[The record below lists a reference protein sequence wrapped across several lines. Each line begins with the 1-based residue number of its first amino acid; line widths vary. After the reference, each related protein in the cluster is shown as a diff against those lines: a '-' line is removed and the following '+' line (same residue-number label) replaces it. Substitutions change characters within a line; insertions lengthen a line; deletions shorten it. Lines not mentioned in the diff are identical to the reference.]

1 MPGRALAEA
10 ELGQAPR
17 LPDQCCDQ
25 LQAAAISRSVAGL
38 PGQRSQAGVAMQPL
52 LFAAFSPAG
61 VLRLAFY

>member
-17 LPDQCCDQ
+17 LPDQRCDQ
-25 LQAAAISRSVAGL
+25 LQAAAISRSMAGL
-38 PGQRSQAGVAMQPL
+38 P
-52 LFAAFSPAG
+52 FAAFSPAG